1 MLLLNLAFE
10 LSSLYILP
18 DFESMQDRESK
29 ISVSFVEGQTCIL
42 KFNSES
48 RVSETASEGPVSC
61 NSLGLLRL
69 PEQRTTDTAM
79 ISCTLIQDK
88 AASFNRSRPLAH
100 SVKNCL
106 TSQNDNANG
115 IQQEI
120 KNNQNPVMMNA
131 RESLGLM
138 NTTQTNQTL
147 ILASA
152 GSGVDSSTDFV
163 MAGCEVVSVAE
174 GDIHRNNG
182 GFVDS
187 ADPSSRPISCTQQAM
202 TIQTSQMP
210 PQLKYLSTQT
220 ILDDQR

>member
-69 PEQRTTDTAM
+69 PEQRTTDTTM

-88 AASFNRSRPLAH
+88 AANFNRSRPLAH

-138 NTTQTNQTL
+138 NTTQPNQTL

-182 GFVDS
+182 GFVES
-187 ADPSSRPISCTQQAM
+187 ADPTSRPSSIP
-202 TIQTSQMP
+202 TSQMP
-210 PQLKYLSTQT
+210 PQLKYLRTQT

>member
-29 ISVSFVEGQTCIL
+29 IPVSFVEGQTCIL

-61 NSLGLLRL
+61 NSLGVLRL
-69 PEQRTTDTAM
+69 PEQRTTDTAI

-88 AASFNRSRPLAH
+88 AASINESRSLAH
-100 SVKNCL
+100 SVESCL

-115 IQQEI
+115 LQQAI
-120 KNNQNPVMMNA
+120 KNNQNPVMMIA
-131 RESLGLM
+131 RERLGLM
-138 NTTQTNQTL
+138 NTMQPNQTL
-147 ILASA
+147 ILAPA
-152 GSGVDSSTDFV
+152 GSGLDRSTGSV
-163 MAGCEVVSVAE
+163 MAGCEVVSFAE
-174 GDIHRNNG
+174 GDIPRNNG
-182 GFVDS
+182 DVVDS
-187 ADPSSRPISCTQQAM
+187 ADPSSRTSSCTQHAM

-210 PQLKYLSTQT
+210 PQLENLSTKT
-220 ILDDQR
+220 ILDDRR